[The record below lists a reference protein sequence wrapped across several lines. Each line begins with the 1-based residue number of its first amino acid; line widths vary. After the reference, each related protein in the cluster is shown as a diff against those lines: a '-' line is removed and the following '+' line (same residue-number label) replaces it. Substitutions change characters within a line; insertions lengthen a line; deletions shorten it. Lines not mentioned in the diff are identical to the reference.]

1 MIETIKTVLEN
12 TQNRTPMVHS
22 ITNNVTINDCANI
35 ILAAGGTAI
44 MAQDEREVED
54 HGLYATLSLLSVP
67 FWAVRA
73 QEAMLRAAK
82 IARQN
87 GNPVVL
93 DPVAAGA
100 STLRREMC
108 SRLLSENLVSVIRG
122 NASEV
127 RALAAGAEQETGVEA
142 SALDSVTE
150 DNLQESAAWL
160 RSFSR
165 RTGAVVMLTGAMDVI
180 TDGTRTAVV
189 RGGSAYLR
197 RITGAGCMLTSL
209 TGVYC
214 GANPD
219 ILLEAAVTAS
229 EVMKHCGETAE
240 ARVRK
245 EMEGTASFR
254 TRLIDAVSLLNADEL
269 TPNLCLQIL

>member
-1 MIETIKTVLEN
+1 MIQAIKTVLEN
-12 TQNRTPMVHS
+12 TQKRIPMVHS

-44 MAQDEREVED
+44 MAQDEREVEEITA
-54 HGLYATLSLLSVP
+54 HAQALVLNMG
-67 FWAVRA
+67 AVRA

-82 IARQN
+82 IAKQN

-108 SRLLSENLVSVIRG
+108 ARLLSENLVSVIRG

-150 DNLQESAAWL
+150 ENLQESAAWL

-165 RTGAVVMLTGAMDVI
+165 QTGAVVMLTGAMDVI
-180 TDGTRTAVV
+180 TDGNRTAVV
-189 RGGSAYLR
+189 RGGSALMR

-219 ILLEAAVTAS
+219 TLLEAAVTAS

-269 TPNLCLQIL
+269 TPNLCLQLL

>member
-1 MIETIKTVLEN
+1 
-12 TQNRTPMVHS
+12 MVHS

-44 MAQDEREVED
+44 MAQDEREVEEITS
-54 HGLYATLSLLSVP
+54 HAQALVLNMG
-67 FWAVRA
+67 AVRA

-82 IARQN
+82 IAKQN
-87 GNPVVL
+87 GRPVVL

-108 SRLLSENLVSVIRG
+108 ARLLCENLVSVIRG

-214 GANPD
+214 GANPNT
-219 ILLEAAVTAS
+219 LLEAAVTAS

-254 TRLIDAVSLLNADEL
+254 TRLIDAVSLLDVDEL
-269 TPNLCLQIL
+269 TSKLCLQML

>member
-1 MIETIKTVLEN
+1 MIDTIKAVLEN

-22 ITNNVTINDCANI
+22 ITNNVTINDCATI

-44 MAQDEREVED
+44 MAQDEREVEEITS
-54 HGLYATLSLLSVP
+54 HAQALVINMG
-67 FWAVRA
+67 AVRA

-82 IARQN
+82 IARRN

-219 ILLEAAVTAS
+219 ILLEAVVTAS

-254 TRLIDAVSLLNADEL
+254 TRLIDAVSLLSADEL
-269 TPNLCLQIL
+269 TSRIRLI

>member
-44 MAQDEREVED
+44 MAQDEREVEEITS
-54 HGLYATLSLLSVP
+54 HAQALVINMG
-67 FWAVRA
+67 AVRA

-82 IARQN
+82 IAKRN
-87 GNPVVL
+87 GRPVVL

-254 TRLIDAVSLLNADEL
+254 TRLIDAVSLLDAEEIASNARL
-269 TPNLCLQIL
+269 HLL

>member
-44 MAQDEREVED
+44 MAQDEREVEEITS
-54 HGLYATLSLLSVP
+54 HAQALVINMG
-67 FWAVRA
+67 AVRA

-82 IARQN
+82 IAKRN
-87 GNPVVL
+87 GRPVVL

-254 TRLIDAVSLLNADEL
+254 ARLIDAVSML
-269 TPNLCLQIL
+269 TGSDLAAKLRVQIL

>member
-44 MAQDEREVED
+44 MAQDEREVEEITS
-54 HGLYATLSLLSVP
+54 HAQALVLNMG
-67 FWAVRA
+67 AV
-73 QEAMLRAAK
+73 RAAK
-82 IARQN
+82 IARRN

>member
-1 MIETIKTVLEN
+1 MIDTIKTVLEN

-44 MAQDEREVED
+44 MAQDEREVEEITS
-54 HGLYATLSLLSVP
+54 HAQALVINMG
-67 FWAVRA
+67 AVRA

-82 IARQN
+82 IAKRN
-87 GNPVVL
+87 GRPVVL

-254 TRLIDAVSLLNADEL
+254 TRLIDAVSML
-269 TPNLCLQIL
+269 TGSDLAAKLRVQIL

>member
-44 MAQDEREVED
+44 MAQDEREVEEITS
-54 HGLYATLSLLSVP
+54 HAQALVINMG
-67 FWAVRA
+67 AVRA

-82 IARQN
+82 IAKRN
-87 GNPVVL
+87 GRPVVL
-93 DPVAAGA
+93 DPVAGGA

-254 TRLIDAVSLLNADEL
+254 TRLIDAVSLLDAEEIASNARL
-269 TPNLCLQIL
+269 HLL

>member
-44 MAQDEREVED
+44 MAQDEREVEEIAS
-54 HGLYATLSLLSVP
+54 HAQALVINMG
-67 FWAVRA
+67 AVRA

-82 IARQN
+82 IAKRN
-87 GNPVVL
+87 GCPVVL

-254 TRLIDAVSLLNADEL
+254 TRLIDAVSLLSADEL
-269 TPNLCLQIL
+269 TSRIRLI

>member
-1 MIETIKTVLEN
+1 MIQSIKTVLEN

-44 MAQDEREVED
+44 MAQDEREVEEITS
-54 HGLYATLSLLSVP
+54 HAQALVLNMG
-67 FWAVRA
+67 AVRA

-82 IARQN
+82 IAKQN
-87 GNPVVL
+87 GRPVVL

-108 SRLLSENLVSVIRG
+108 ARLLCENLVSVIRG

-214 GANPD
+214 GANPNT
-219 ILLEAAVTAS
+219 LLEAAVTAS

-254 TRLIDAVSLLNADEL
+254 TRLIDAVSLLDADEL
-269 TPNLCLQIL
+269 TSKLCLQML

>member
-1 MIETIKTVLEN
+1 MIDTIKAVLEN

-44 MAQDEREVED
+44 MAQDEREVEEITS
-54 HGLYATLSLLSVP
+54 HAQALVINMG
-67 FWAVRA
+67 AVRA
-73 QEAMLRAAK
+73 QEAMLRAARTAK
-82 IARQN
+82 KL
-87 GNPVVL
+87 GHPVIL

-100 STLRREMC
+100 SRLRGDMC
-108 SRLLSENLVSVIRG
+108 ARLLAEGLISVIRG

-127 RALAAGAEQETGVEA
+127 RALAAGAGQESGVEA
-142 SALDSVTE
+142 DLHDQINE
-150 DNLQESAAWL
+150 HNLAESAAWL
-160 RSFSR
+160 RDFAR
-165 RTGAVVMLTGAMDVI
+165 RTGTVVQLTGAIDVI
-180 TDGTRTAVV
+180 TDGKRTAVLS
-189 RGGSAYLR
+189 GGSELLR

-214 GANPD
+214 GAVPD
-219 ILLEAAVTAS
+219 KLLEAAVTAS
-229 EVMKHCGETAE
+229 EVMKHCGEQAE

-254 TRLIDAVSLLNADEL
+254 TRLIDAVSLLDAEEIASNARL
-269 TPNLCLQIL
+269 HLL

>member
-1 MIETIKTVLEN
+1 MIDTIKAVLEN

-44 MAQDEREVED
+44 MAQDEREVEEITS
-54 HGLYATLSLLSVP
+54 HAQALVINMG
-67 FWAVRA
+67 AVRA

-82 IARQN
+82 IAKRT
-87 GNPVVL
+87 GRPVVL

-254 TRLIDAVSLLNADEL
+254 TRLIDAVSLLMADDLANAY
-269 TPNLCLQIL
+269 QIQLI